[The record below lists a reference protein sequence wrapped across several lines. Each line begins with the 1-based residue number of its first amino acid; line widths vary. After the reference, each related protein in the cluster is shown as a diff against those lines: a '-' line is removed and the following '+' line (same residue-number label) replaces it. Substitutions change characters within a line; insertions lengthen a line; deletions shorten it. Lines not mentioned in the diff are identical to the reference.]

1 LTLDG
6 LGIGVDVQQ
15 LHIRL
20 LGRPAPR

>member
-20 LGRPAPR
+20 LGRPAP